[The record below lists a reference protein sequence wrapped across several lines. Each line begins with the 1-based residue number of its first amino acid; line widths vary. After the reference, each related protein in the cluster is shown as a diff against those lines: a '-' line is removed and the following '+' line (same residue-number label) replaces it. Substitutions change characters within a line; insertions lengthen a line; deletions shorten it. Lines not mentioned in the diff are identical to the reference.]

1 MDSFIRIVILI
12 SKNYT
17 AEIIL
22 VIFTRILFEWYIA
35 EILSKCTN
43 LLIVVMSK
51 LVWGKE
57 KNEQN
62 KGIRKYIN
70 QNIQNLFWNY
80 LNNINFTLYYVLCF
94 HKISGQTVRKQI
106 RQQFHIW
113 SCILCK
119 YRFHERMFIFDKL
132 ISHFNEIRDRVT

>member
-1 MDSFIRIVILI
+1 MKLFVI
-12 SKNYT
+12 K
-17 AEIIL
+17 
-22 VIFTRILFEWYIA
+22 VR
-35 EILSKCTN
+35 N
-43 LLIVVMSK
+43 LK
-51 LVWGKE
+51 LGVL
-57 KNEQN
+57 QS
-62 KGIRKYIN
+62 
-70 QNIQNLFWNY
+70 

-132 ISHFNEIRDRVT
+132 ISNFNEIRDRVT